1 MESIPYL
8 ALASAL
14 AALALASYFFSTV
27 KAAPAGN
34 DRMVFLMNEIQ
45 NGAKAFLKQEYTWV
59 SFFVAAM
66 IILLA
71 IVITPLASVS
81 YLIGAVLSA
90 TAGYIGMTV
99 ATMANARTTE
109 AAKEGPAKALPV
121 AYRGG
126 AVMGFCVAGLA
137 LLGLMF
143 VYLLF
148 VIWFEV
154 DDAFEIVT
162 AYVLG
167 ASSIAL
173 FSRVGGGIYTKAAD
187 VGADL
192 VGKVEAGIPEDDPRS
207 PATIADYVGDNVG
220 DVAGMGADLFES
232 YAGSIIAPVA
242 LTAFAVG
249 ATATEATLTD
259 FNGVNVLGQLMF
271 PMAIAFI
278 GMIASIIGSFLVKG
292 GDSTDSKAL
301 SHALHRG
308 TNVAMGLTIIGT
320 LGISYWI
327 FDSAEGNPIGLAV
340 SVIGGLIV
348 GWALGKT
355 AEYYT
360 SDHFAPV
367 KKIAAQSE
375 TGPATTVLSGI
386 SAGMISVAASVIL
399 VLAGIG
405 IAYWGGE
412 ETLGNGIYGIAVAAI
427 GMLAT
432 TGAVVSV
439 DAYGPIADNAGG
451 IAEMAELDPSVR
463 EVTDALDSLG
473 NTTAAIAK
481 GFAVGSAALTA
492 LALFKSFELAVGQA
506 GGSLELNVGDVD
518 VFIGLFLGAG
528 LPFLFAAL
536 TIDAVGRAAT
546 AMIEEVRRQF
556 REVPGLREGKEGVVP
571 DSARCVAISTEASL
585 KEMVIPGSLA
595 VVVPL
600 VVGFIDIDALGGL
613 LAGALVTGFA
623 LAIFMANAGG
633 AWDNAKKYIEAG
645 NHGGKGSDPHK
656 AAVVGDTV
664 GDPFKDTS
672 GPAMNILLKVMTIV
686 SLVFA
691 SAFV

>member
-8 ALASAL
+8 ALASAV
-14 AALALASYFFSTV
+14 AALLLAYYFFTTV
-27 KAAPAGN
+27 KAAHAGN
-34 DRMVFLMNEIQ
+34 DRMVFLMTEIQ
-45 NGAKAFLKQEYTWV
+45 KGAKAFLKQEYTWV
-59 SFFVAAM
+59 SVFVVAM

-71 IVITPLASVS
+71 IVITPLASIS
-81 YLIGAVLSA
+81 YVIGAILSA
-90 TAGYIGMTV
+90 TAGYVGMTV

-109 AAKEGPAKALPV
+109 AAKDGPSKALPV

-126 AVMGFCVAGLA
+126 AVMGFAVAGLA

-148 VIWFEV
+148 VIWLEA

-162 AYVLG
+162 AYGLG

-192 VGKVEAGIPEDDPRS
+192 VGKVEAGIPEDDPRN
-207 PATIADYVGDNVG
+207 PATIADNVGDNVG

-249 ATATEATLTD
+249 LQPEQATSAEFIGL
-259 FNGVNVLGQLMF
+259 LMF
-271 PMAIAFI
+271 PMAVAFI
-278 GMIASIIGSFLVKG
+278 GMIASILGSFLVKG

-308 TNVAMGLTIIGT
+308 TNVAMALTIGGT
-320 LGISYWI
+320 IAVAYWL
-327 FDSAEGNPIGLAV
+327 FDSASGNPIGIAL
-340 SVIGGLIV
+340 SVVGGLVV

-355 AEYYT
+355 AEFYT
-360 SDHFAPV
+360 SDHFGPV
-367 KKIAAQSE
+367 KKIASQSE

-386 SAGMISVAASVIL
+386 SAGMVSVAASVIL
-399 VLAGIG
+399 VLVGIG

-412 ETLGNGIYGIAVAAI
+412 LTLDDGIYGIAVAAI

-492 LALFKSFELAVGQA
+492 LALFKSFEYAVEQA
-506 GGSLELNVGDVD
+506 GETLNLNVGEVD

-556 REVPGLREGKEGVVP
+556 REIPGLRDGQPGVVP

-585 KEMVIPGSLA
+585 KEMIIPGSLA